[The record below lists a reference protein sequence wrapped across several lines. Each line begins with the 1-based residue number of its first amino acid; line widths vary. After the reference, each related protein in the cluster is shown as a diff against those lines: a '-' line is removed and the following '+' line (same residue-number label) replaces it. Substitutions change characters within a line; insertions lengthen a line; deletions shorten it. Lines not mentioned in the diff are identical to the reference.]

1 MLKMAVMMVFE
12 VMWSEAIVNLLWG
25 LLDSI
30 FEDSS
35 VLECILYWFN
45 DLQSRMNHEVG
56 TKLSCDFELVP
67 PNDSE
72 FYN

>member
-1 MLKMAVMMVFE
+1 MVIVVSVMPVFKVMV
-12 VMWSEAIVNLLWG
+12 VGSEAIVNLLWG

-45 DLQSRMNHEVG
+45 DLQSRMNHEVK
-56 TKLSCDFELVP
+56 TKS
-67 PNDSE
+67 S
-72 FYN
+72 